1 MSIEKREMMCYNYI
15 MKKVFKYIGLVC
27 LCLVIISFPFCAV
40 LANVNYK
47 TNSEYWNELNY
58 KGIVYNQHNYE
69 EMKYGLGDIAKN
81 GCGAIA
87 VYNILVLENKYKPL
101 PEIIRYFDNSN
112 EIVFGIL
119 GTNPFSIMNYMNA
132 IGYKARAHF
141 NVNSFK
147 EEAINSKYS
156 ILVYFNFN
164 GGHYQLIYDYNESED
179 TFHFINSTIKMPI
192 EHILNNTNDCFR
204 VLITIN

>member
-1 MSIEKREMMCYNYI
+1 MS
-15 MKKVFKYIGLVC
+15 
-27 LCLVIISFPFCAV
+27 
-40 LANVNYK
+40 
-47 TNSEYWNELNY
+47 
-58 KGIVYNQHNYE
+58 
-69 EMKYGLGDIAKN
+69 
-81 GCGAIA
+81 
-87 VYNILVLENKYKPL
+87 
-101 PEIIRYFDNSN
+101 FDNSN